1 MADTFYERYLKYKLK
16 YLQLKNNIVLSNL
29 VGGGE
34 NLENELEQLRDK
46 INQLEE
52 LVTRIN
58 LGTNEYYLS
67 QTEQQTVKDINR
79 KVNELVG
86 FIRDNDIPIVC
97 SSLEASDIQDIKN
110 VLNKMKENVSFEY
123 LRNQYNIRNKIYT
136 LDETNVDEI
145 LDYIITTFN
154 IKSEQD
160 ISNLFSTNILGYNKN
175 NVIFYM
181 VLFRFLI
188 VNKKQLTIEMRLSFL
203 SNLNIKL
210 ALNPINNSEEYLPLF
225 IQIINNYIMSF
236 PIKKIINLADTINPS
251 LIYTLKENVI
261 DLNLINKIKLIE
273 KYNVKNKIIE
283 YSNGNIKE
291 ITNADYND
299 LQQVVFVLYKIPVF
313 KKE

>member
-1 MADTFYERYLKYKLK
+1 MANTFYERYLKYKLK
-16 YLQLKNNIVLSNL
+16 YLQLKNSIVLPNL

-34 NLENELEQLRDK
+34 NLENELKQLRDK

-52 LVTRIN
+52 LLTRI
-58 LGTNEYYLS
+58 GSRINEHNLS
-67 QTEQQTVKDINR
+67 QTEQEIIKDINR
-79 KVNELVG
+79 KVSDLVE
-86 FIRDNDIPIVC
+86 FIRDNDIPINC
-97 SSLEASDIQDIKN
+97 SSLEATDIQELKN
-110 VLNKMKENVSFEY
+110 VLDKMKENMSFEY

-145 LDYIITTFN
+145 LDYIIIKFN
-154 IKSEQD
+154 IKIEQD

-188 VNKKQLTIEMRLSFL
+188 VNKKQLSTEMRLPFL
-203 SNLNIKL
+203 SSLNIKM

-251 LIYTLKENVI
+251 LIYTLKENVVEF
-261 DLNLINKIKLIE
+261 NLIDKIKLIE

-283 YSNGNIKE
+283 YSDGNVKE

-313 KKE
+313 KKD